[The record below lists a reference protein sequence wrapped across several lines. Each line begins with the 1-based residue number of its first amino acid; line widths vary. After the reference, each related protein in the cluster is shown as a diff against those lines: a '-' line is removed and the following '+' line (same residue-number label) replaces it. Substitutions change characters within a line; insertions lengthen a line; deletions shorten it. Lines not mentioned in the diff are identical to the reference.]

1 LWLPVAALIEDDAGV
16 VVVAADNDARQLL
29 LGLFVHL
36 KSPT

>member
-1 LWLPVAALIEDDAGV
+1 LWLLVAALIEDDAGV
-16 VVVAADNDARQLL
+16 VVVADNDAKQLF